1 MENKKTIVQAIKFT
15 LFSISAGIIQVVS
28 FVILNELLPIFTGD
42 YGVNYVV
49 SLLLSIIW
57 NFTFNRKYTFQ
68 ASNDLKKSML
78 LVLLFYVVFT
88 PTTAILGA
96 KIEAGGTSE
105 YIVLGVTMVLNFILE
120 FLYTKFVVYKDQ
132 IKDDNHQKQ
141 Q

>member
-28 FVILNELLPIFTGD
+28 FVILNELLPIITGD

-120 FLYTKFVVYKDQ
+120 FLYTKFV
-132 IKDDNHQKQ
+132 
-141 Q
+141 